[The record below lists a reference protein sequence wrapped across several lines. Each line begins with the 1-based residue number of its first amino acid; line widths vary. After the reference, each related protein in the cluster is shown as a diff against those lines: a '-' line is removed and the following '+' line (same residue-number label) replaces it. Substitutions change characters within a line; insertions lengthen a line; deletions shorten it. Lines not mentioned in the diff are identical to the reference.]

1 MKRKAIVPLL
11 LGLGVG
17 LVTVKLAVDTI
28 RKAQA
33 GNSAQVTVMVVQA
46 KQDIAAFEEITAEM
60 VTLLETADSS
70 LVPATERIET
80 LEEALGRVSAK
91 AIPMG
96 SPVLKDMLAQKG
108 TPAGMVGRIPSGFR
122 AVSVKIDESTSVAF
136 QLKPGDWVDV
146 TVVMDVAS
154 GLRGRKETIAE
165 TILQRIQVAAVG
177 NTTRP
182 AEGAGAATK
191 IKPAKS
197 ATLFVR
203 EADVPKLHLASTR
216 GKITLSMRGDE
227 DSELIRNPAVANL
240 DQIISGQA
248 PEVETVAAEPPWLK
262 VMQGLMAQQTTARPQ
277 PPKAKLKP
285 HTVQVVRGTG
295 DPKLPT
301 NETQITFKNKN
312 SQRIINVRQGP
323 PNRSS
328 DSIGGTQ

>member
-33 GNSAQVTVMVVQA
+33 GNRAQVTIMVVQA
-46 KQDIAAFEEITAEM
+46 KQDIAGFEEITAEM

-80 LEEALGRVSAK
+80 LEEVLGRVSAK

-96 SPVLKDMLAQKG
+96 SPVLKDMLAPKG
-108 TPAGMVGRIPSGFR
+108 TPAGMVGRIPPGFR

-146 TVVMDVAS
+146 TVVMDVA
-154 GLRGRKETIAE
+154 GGRGRRETIAE
-165 TILQRIQVAAVG
+165 TILQRIEVAAVG
-177 NTTRP
+177 NATRP
-182 AEGAGAATK
+182 AEGTGAATK

-216 GKITLSMRGDE
+216 GKITLSMRGEKDG
-227 DSELIRNPAVANL
+227 ELIRNPAVANL

-248 PEVETVAAEPPWLK
+248 PEVETAAAEPAWLK

-295 DPKLPT
+295 DPKSPT

-312 SQRIINVRQGP
+312 SQRIINVRLGP

-328 DSIGGTQ
+328 ESIGGTY